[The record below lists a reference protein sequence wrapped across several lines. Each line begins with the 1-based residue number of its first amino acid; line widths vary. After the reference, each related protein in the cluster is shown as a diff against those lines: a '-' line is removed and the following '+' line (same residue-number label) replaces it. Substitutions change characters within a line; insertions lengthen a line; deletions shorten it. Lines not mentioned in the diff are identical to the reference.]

1 MREHKR
7 VKGIKK
13 QTDNRF
19 VNMYELDVVHRSGK
33 PSKYFMASRAD
44 GDDSLKLNTEKTQ
57 PDAVMVYALADDK
70 LVLERQFRY
79 VIDDYMYELPAGL
92 TEEGED
98 IYEAA
103 SREFFEET
111 GMKFDPFRD
120 HSTTNPFFL
129 SAGMSDECMSTVFGS
144 AYGLPDSGNQED
156 TEDITVVLADRDE
169 CRRILKEEQVS
180 IEAAFL
186 MLCYINS
193 DRSDPFGFLIK

>member
-1 MREHKR
+1 MRERKR
-7 VKGIKK
+7 VTGVKK

-19 VNMYELDVVHRSGK
+19 INMYELDVVHRNGE
-33 PSKYFMASRAD
+33 PSKYFMASRAGSMD
-44 GDDSLKLNTEKTQ
+44 NLKLNTDKPQ
-57 PDAVMVYALADDK
+57 PDAVMVYALADDR

-92 TEEGED
+92 IEKGED

-111 GMKFDPFRD
+111 GMRFIPFRD
-120 HSTTNPFFL
+120 HASTNAFFL
-129 SAGMSDECMSTVFGS
+129 SAGMSDESMSTVFGS
-144 AYGLPDSGNQED
+144 AEGLPDSANQED
-156 TEDITVVLADRDE
+156 TEDISVILADRDE
-169 CRRILKEEQVS
+169 CRRILREEQVS

-193 DRSDPFGFLIK
+193 DKTSPFGFLIK